1 MYSKKMN
8 KFISNET
15 KETMTRL
22 RLSHEISE
30 LEFKQKTDIV
40 TESLLE
46 AKCMY
51 IMSVV
56 FAIDGITKDDPDR
69 SEKIRKCPEL
79 IRFLELLVKNN
90 MSSSCIFIPFR
101 SINEY
106 LEQFPLTIFLFVKH
120 NMKDCISDTQTGNV
134 ERSSDLK
141 KSSKPIC
148 DHVVYRSNGSNKV
161 DTYKTISEAYY
172 RISDLSKH
180 PIKQYICQFHESET
194 KEYHISVRELSK

>member
-8 KFISNET
+8 KFIS

-120 NMKDCISDTQTGNV
+120 NMEDCISDPQMGNV

-148 DHVVYRSNGSNKV
+148 DHVVYRSNGLNKV

-180 PIKQYICQFHESET
+180 PIKQYICQFQLLEN
-194 KEYHISVRELSK
+194 KEYHIGVRELSK

>member
-1 MYSKKMN
+1 MYSKKVT
-8 KFISNET
+8 KFISKET

-56 FAIDGITKDDPDR
+56 FAIDGITKNDPDR

-120 NMKDCISDTQTGNV
+120 NMEDCISD
-134 ERSSDLK
+134 EK

-180 PIKQYICQFHESET
+180 PIKQYICQFHELES